1 MSKSGEK
8 HKLPLSILGSHFKI
22 LLTLYSPGLTY
33 HGMRFSSDQGN
44 RTLLLVFVRGVC
56 LGGPLIRVPF
66 GSVEATVYNAGFL
79 LKRLTHP
86 ISLIDVA
93 QAWLPCQETYCMT
106 FEKVFLYM
114 SWKIITF
121 FSPACWRESCNCR
134 PVSCLPKCA
143 DHTHTPLKKDSFH
156 GDSGKIHLYD
166 KKYRKGWD
174 WGEKEEGEKKQLQ
187 AGCRK
192 FKKSLSKIL
201 KRSWGCKRSR

>member
-22 LLTLYSPGLTY
+22 LFRLYSAVLTY
-33 HGMRFSSDQGN
+33 HGMRFSNDRGN
-44 RTLLLVFVRGVC
+44 RTLLLVFMRGVC
-56 LGGPLIRVPF
+56 LGGPLIHVPF

-114 SWKIITF
+114 SCKNNHIF
-121 FSPACWRESCNCR
+121 FLQPAEEN
-134 PVSCLPKCA
+134 PVIASQSHTYPKCA
-143 DHTHTPLKKDSFH
+143 DHTHTHTTKEGFFFMRRVVKFIYMIKSIEKGGTGGRKKRE
-156 GDSGKIHLYD
+156 KISS
-166 KKYRKGWD
+166 
-174 WGEKEEGEKKQLQ
+174 
-187 AGCRK
+187 CR
-192 FKKSLSKIL
+192 LDA
-201 KRSWGCKRSR
+201 